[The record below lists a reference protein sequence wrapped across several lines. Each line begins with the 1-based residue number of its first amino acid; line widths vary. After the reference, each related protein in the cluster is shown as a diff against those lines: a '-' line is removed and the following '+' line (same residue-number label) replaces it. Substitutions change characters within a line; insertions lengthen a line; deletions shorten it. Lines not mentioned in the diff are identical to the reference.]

1 MESSKSTVR
10 SSLDLKDSLQNCPK
24 YNLDFPRFSSYKASK
39 ADKRAHLAKIS
50 SLKNQVSGEQV
61 FADELDAEHAKVIL

>member
-1 MESSKSTVR
+1 M
-10 SSLDLKDSLQNCPK
+10 Q
-24 YNLDFPRFSSYKASK
+24 YNEKACE

-61 FADELDAEHAKVIL
+61 FADELDAEHAKVSSRSINKNIL